1 MLCLEALN
9 LHLLESMKK
18 PTQRI
23 CVLLFLFF
31 IAVSSVAN
39 AQRKITKKVEK
50 YDRKGKASFYHDRFE
65 GQLTAS
71 GEIFHQ
77 NKLTAASNTLPLGS
91 YVKVTNLKNKKT
103 VVVRINDRMSKH
115 NNRLIDLSK
124 KAAKKLDFIDSG
136 LIRVRVEYISDEQP

>member
-1 MLCLEALN
+1 
-9 LHLLESMKK
+9 MKK
-18 PTQRI
+18 RTQRI

-39 AQRKITKKVEK
+39 AQRKITKKVEN

>member
-1 MLCLEALN
+1 
-9 LHLLESMKK
+9 MKK
-18 PTQRI
+18 HTEGV

-39 AQRKITKKVEK
+39 AQRKITKKLEN

-91 YVKVTNLKNKKT
+91 YVKVTNLKNKKS

-115 NNRLIDLSK
+115 NKRLIDLSK
-124 KAAKKLDFIDSG
+124 KAAKKLDFIESG
-136 LIRVRVEYISDEQP
+136 LIRVRVRYISEEQP